1 MHSRLPRRKRRWTAC
16 TSELPKQ
23 CARFSRL
30 TQSIMDRFVRAF
42 CPETSGHTQLFPWPW
57 SDEFHVGALQGD
69 AGVTTSGY
77 TGARSFCPS
86 SWTPFAVVSVDPLF
100 GSANRLT
107 GVTMA
112 AILCR
117 TLLNLARAGAFHHAR
132 PSVHEGGIG
141 RYRYG
146 SQWTFRG

>member
-86 SWTPFAVVSVDPLF
+86 SWTPFAVVLLS
-100 GSANRLT
+100 SIYSSHHT
-107 GVTMA
+107 GE
-112 AILCR
+112 
-117 TLLNLARAGAFHHAR
+117 GEFHCQHETVPSTPTDKEMPVR
-132 PSVHEGGIG
+132 PGEEKLHGCFFT
-141 RYRYG
+141 
-146 SQWTFRG
+146 WLD